1 MKVTAIINAGA
12 GSVTGSDKEP
22 LQTSLGSAFA
32 KHGIEAELALVKGP
46 EIKETAERA
55 REGVQQRK
63 IDAVVVGGGDGTVRT
78 VAGVLAGTGVPL
90 GVLPLGTLNHFAKDL
105 GIPEKLED
113 AVALIAAGHTRRVD
127 LGEVNGE
134 IFINNSSLGIY
145 PYLVS
150 DRERQTSA
158 TGRTKW
164 VAASFA
170 FLRVLRR
177 FPTRRLTLELGGGAA
192 PVRTPCL
199 FIGNNEYQLTPLALG
214 QRVTMDGGELWLCI
228 AQQKNP
234 LRLVWLAL
242 RLIIGLADPAKE
254 LATAHVTAAEIRSGA
269 SRVPVAM
276 DGEVIVLRPPLLYRC
291 HPGDLIVFAPQQAP
305 PH

>member
-1 MKVTAIINAGA
+1 
-12 GSVTGSDKEP
+12 
-22 LQTSLGSAFA
+22 
-32 KHGIEAELALVKGP
+32 
-46 EIKETAERA
+46 
-55 REGVQQRK
+55 
-63 IDAVVVGGGDGTVRT
+63 
-78 VAGVLAGTGVPL
+78 VPL

-113 AVALIAAGHTRRVD
+113 AVALITAGHTRRVD

-164 VAASFA
+164 VAASLA

-214 QRVTMDGGELWLCI
+214 QRETMDGGELWLCI
-228 AQQKNP
+228 AQQKSS

-242 RLIIGLADPAKE
+242 RLIVGLADPAKE

-269 SRVPVAM
+269 SRLPVAM
-276 DGEVIVLRPPLLYRC
+276 DGEVIFLRPPLLYRC
-291 HPGDLIVFAPQQAP
+291 RPGDLIVFAPQPAAL
-305 PH
+305 